1 MTNKERKDL
10 LRGVRNALEN
20 VEVCGRSNLNLL
32 LAAIQQLDRLW
43 NDMSEEEHHD
53 D

>member
-1 MTNKERKDL
+1 MTDKERQDL

-43 NDMSEEEHHD
+43 EDMKEEQHD